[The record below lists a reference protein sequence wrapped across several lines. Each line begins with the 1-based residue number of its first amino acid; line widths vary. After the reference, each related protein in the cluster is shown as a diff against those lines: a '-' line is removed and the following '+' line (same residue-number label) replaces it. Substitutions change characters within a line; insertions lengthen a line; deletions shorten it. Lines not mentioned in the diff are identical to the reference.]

1 MVIRKLSQ
9 VSVYIHIFI
18 KGLKVPFCKVNS
30 IFSLVEILKVAK
42 KDLYCNSFSILI
54 GIEYLSLSYIFL
66 KQKKIAFKQYYFRL
80 SDITV
85 GITMMCRFFYGPK
98 LVLLFPYTLNF
109 AAGPAGD
116 WCWATRPRQWLNRS
130 V

>member
-54 GIEYLSLSYIFL
+54 GIEYVSLSYIFL

-85 GITMMCRFFYGPK
+85 GITMMC
-98 LVLLFPYTLNF
+98 
-109 AAGPAGD
+109 
-116 WCWATRPRQWLNRS
+116 
-130 V
+130 